1 MKNKLFKLLILTSAV
16 IATAEV
22 CAQQNRSFDFS
33 DSHGFRAR
41 QSMNRAAERQG
52 VTATLKFERLPDMKK
67 PRMGHQSYAYNSHL
81 FVVGGHTTGYKLTA
95 TAERCNNMESWR
107 GIDVKAHDCGFYGK
121 RRLNGTTYR
130 MVGGG
135 FSGDNGVGQTNTTS
149 TMQVVLVTYRF
160 ANGPTLSTPR
170 ARAKAIYVSGKTYV
184 SGNWMGDDSTMDLLE
199 ENTTAGVPVGQMR
212 GRRSPYM
219 FADSVGRIMVMS
231 AYSNMG
237 GSFGYNTRPDGTER
251 LEADYYDPS
260 TGQTQHIDMPFSS
273 KDVPMLLPDDAK
285 TDDYHFTVGGSNY
298 YALLSREGSNKYWLN
313 VVKMDENSLGRYY
326 NFNIPV
332 KAPGTGEEITW
343 RGSVIVNSDIN
354 ELYMIGASGPVTDQ
368 TLHII
373 SFNYDTEEWTIATA
387 TGFSHNL
394 LTASWTLLKDGRLAC
409 TGGCITGDNDPQAA
423 AYIFTPAVA
432 GRGDTNPDP
441 GGLIDRKF
449 LVVETKDH
457 VQTTYMLS
465 ERPEVTFVG
474 NSLRITS
481 AYANVTYNLLDV
493 QRFTFETRS
502 VTGVSELRDEQ
513 AAIDYDDGQLIVS
526 GIKQGAS
533 VGIYSMDGK
542 MVKQLQA
549 SHSGT
554 FRISLSSLPQGMYI
568 VKADNVTY
576 KIMKR

>member
-1 MKNKLFKLLILTSAV
+1 MKKLFIKLVILT
-16 IATAEV
+16 ATVMVTTEV
-22 CAQQNRSFDFS
+22 FAQANRSFGLS
-33 DSHGFRAR
+33 DMHGFRTQR
-41 QSMNRAAERQG
+41 SMTRAAERQG
-52 VTATLKFERLPDMKK
+52 VTATLKYEQLPDMLK

-81 FVVGGHTTGYKLTA
+81 LVVGGHTTGYKLTA
-95 TAERCNNMESWR
+95 TAERCVDMSSWR
-107 GIDVKAHDCGFYGK
+107 GMDVKAHDCGFYA
-121 RRLNGTTYR
+121 RRRIGGTTYR

-135 FSGDNGVGQTNTTS
+135 FSGDNGEGQTNATN
-149 TMQVVLVTYRF
+149 TMQIVLSSYRF
-160 ANGPTLSTPR
+160 ATGPTLSTPR

-184 SGNWMGDDSTMDLLE
+184 SGNWMGDDSTIDFID
-199 ENTTAGVPVGQMR
+199 ENATAGVPVGQMR

-237 GSFGYNTRPDGTER
+237 GSFGYNTKADGSER

-285 TDDYHFTVGGSNY
+285 TDDYHFKVNGSNY
-298 YALLSREGSNKYWLN
+298 YALLSREGSDRYWLN
-313 VVKMDENSLGRYY
+313 VVKMDQNTLGRYY

-332 KAPGTGEEITW
+332 KAPDTGEEITW
-343 RGSVIVNSDIN
+343 RGSVIVNADVN
-354 ELYMIGASGPVTDQ
+354 EVYMIGASGPVTNQ

-373 SFNYDTEEWTIATA
+373 SFNYTTEEWTIATA

-432 GRGDTNPDP
+432 GRGDVDPDS
-441 GGLIDRKF
+441 GDMVDRKF

-457 VQTTYMLS
+457 VRTTYMLA
-465 ERPEVTFVG
+465 EKPEVNFVG

-481 AYANVTYNLLDV
+481 AKGNVTYNLLDV

-502 VTGVSELRDEQ
+502 VTGISELRDEQ
-513 AAIDYDDGQLIVS
+513 SAIDYNDGQLVIS
-526 GIKQGAS
+526 GIKQGGS
-533 VGIYSMDGK
+533 VGIYSLDGK
-542 MVKQLQA
+542 MVKQLTA

-554 FRISLSSLPQGMYI
+554 YRISLSSLPQGMYI
-568 VKADNVTY
+568 VKADNTTY
-576 KIMKR
+576 KIMKQ